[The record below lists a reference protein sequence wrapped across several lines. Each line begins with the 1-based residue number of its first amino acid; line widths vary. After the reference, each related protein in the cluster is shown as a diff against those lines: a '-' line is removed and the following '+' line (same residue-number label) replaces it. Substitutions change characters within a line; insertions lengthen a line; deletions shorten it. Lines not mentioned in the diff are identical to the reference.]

1 MSSKSRGCSH
11 PWASCIIK
19 QKATMVI
26 KTLTIHRY
34 QGIEG
39 EGFIYFLN
47 RKDLSPTC
55 INRHKNPIHIS
66 MIPPTLDG
74 QV

>member
-1 MSSKSRGCSH
+1 MSSKSLGCSH

-19 QKATMVI
+19 QKAMVI
-26 KTLTIHRY
+26 RTLTIHRY

-39 EGFIYFLN
+39 EGFIFFQN
-47 RKDLSPTC
+47 GKDLSPTC
-55 INRHKNPIHIS
+55 INKHKNLIHIS
-66 MIPPTLDG
+66 MTPPTLDG